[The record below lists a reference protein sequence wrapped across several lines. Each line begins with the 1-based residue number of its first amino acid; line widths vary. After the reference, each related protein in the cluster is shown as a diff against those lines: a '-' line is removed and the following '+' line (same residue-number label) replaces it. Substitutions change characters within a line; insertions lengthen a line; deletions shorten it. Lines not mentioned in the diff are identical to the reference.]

1 MTEDDWDFFNRS
13 VGKLEK
19 EVITLKKE
27 NAQLKTEYEK
37 ECHRADELED
47 SYWKSEKEN
56 QKLKKQLTIAIEALK
71 CYGQENWTYADEY
84 NYIPWNEYT
93 GGWCHAEKA
102 LEQIKELKQDE

>member
-27 NAQLKTEYEK
+27 NTQLKTEYEK

-47 SYWKSEKEN
+47 SYWKAEKEN
-56 QKLKKQLTIAIEALK
+56 QKLKELLK
-71 CYGQENWTYADEY
+71 EVNDYLPEFETPMNILAKIDEV
-84 NYIPWNEYT
+84 
-93 GGWCHAEKA
+93 
-102 LEQIKELKQDE
+102 LK